1 MAGGRLGTVTQGE
14 EGSDSDGEIKYCR
27 GVAERGIG
35 AAEFSSW
42 GQGASARRLFRDDL
56 FH

>member
-1 MAGGRLGTVTQGE
+1 MGLGTVTQGE